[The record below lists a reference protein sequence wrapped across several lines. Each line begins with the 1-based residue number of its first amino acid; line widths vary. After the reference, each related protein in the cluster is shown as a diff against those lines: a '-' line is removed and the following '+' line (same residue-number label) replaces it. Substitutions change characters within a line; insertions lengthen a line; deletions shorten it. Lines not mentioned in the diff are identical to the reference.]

1 MDNPKDIVTAPV
13 GEAPKRKPTLK
24 EVLDNAQIAF
34 AQAPEPLT
42 EEDAT
47 YLFYPNPA
55 HESVRALYQG
65 LKKSKHPNT
74 RKPKARNKVKH
85 GNRKKK

>member
-1 MDNPKDIVTAPV
+1 MDKPKDIVTAPV

-24 EVLDNAQIAF
+24 EVLENAQIAF
-34 AQAPEPLT
+34 VQAPEPLT
-42 EEDAT
+42 EEAVSHT
-47 YLFYPNPA
+47 FYPNPA